1 MVALTQPARGEKE
14 RSMNPADPADPDL
27 VTRPGGHGATQTV
40 DRVKIRGRWN
50 DAGQVLYDP
59 RNGDLALRA
68 ADLPG
73 GGPLPRR
80 TNYFTVCWVRE
91 GRGTFWADAGCHR
104 FGPQSLLFFVPYQNV
119 RLAPEEPVRGVV
131 LQFHANFLCIETH
144 HHEVGCNGV
153 LFNDL
158 YGVPRVELD
167 GRHRQEV
174 GELVGHVRRELD
186 ECGLAHSEVLL
197 SYLKIL
203 LVRASRL
210 KIEQQGGCEGRAAAV
225 RHPALGKLR
234 ELLEANYRTLHAPA
248 EYARRLHLTPK
259 ALGRVVKGQLGKT
272 LGELIRERVLK
283 QARWE
288 LLHTLKPVKQVARE
302 LGYDDELYFSR
313 LFKRATG
320 FSPACFRA
328 YETAVRGG
336 RNLSIPPPLPSIPSE
351 AAPASECQ

>member
-1 MVALTQPARGEKE
+1 L
-14 RSMNPADPADPDL
+14 
-27 VTRPGGHGATQTV
+27 
-40 DRVKIRGRWN
+40 N
-50 DAGQVLYDP
+50 DAAQVLYDP

-73 GGPLPRR
+73 GPLPQR
-80 TNYFTVCWVRE
+80 TNYFTVYWVQE

-119 RLAPEEPVRGVV
+119 RLAPEEFVRGVV

-158 YGVPRVELD
+158 YGVPLVELD
-167 GRHRQEV
+167 ERHRQEI
-174 GELVGHVRRELD
+174 GELVAHIRRELG
-186 ECGLAHSEVLL
+186 ECGLAHAELL
-197 SYLKIL
+197 LAYLKVL

-210 KIEQQGGCEGRAAAV
+210 KIEQQGGCAGPAVPV

-248 EYARRLHLTPK
+248 AYARRLHMTPK
-259 ALGRVVKGQLGKT
+259 ALGRVVKEQLGKT

-283 QARWE
+283 EARWE

-313 LFKRATG
+313 LFKQATG
-320 FSPACFRA
+320 LSPACFRE
-328 YETAVRGG
+328 YETAIRGG
-336 RNLSIPPPLPSIPSE
+336 RNLSIQRPLPSIPSQGGT
-351 AAPASECQ
+351 APQCP